1 MLLAVIISYAEK
13 IVNRKAVPFG
23 AAFFFVFLRRGSP
36 KRISRGI
43 VSYSAFL
50 PEFWRRREKAPLC
63 SNPHF
68 RSLSGFRRCPF
79 LSPGIKKKPFPLPL
93 PRLWRP
99 LSGAAAYSFY
109 KPLFC
114 PILYYID
121 ITVPKMSWLAVPI
134 LSPCRSLFVTS
145 KLPF

>member
-23 AAFFFVFLRRGSP
+23 AAFFFVFFRRASP
-36 KRISRGI
+36 KRRSRGI
-43 VSYSAFL
+43 DFLFRFSAGVLAAEGKSAAAFRS
-50 PEFWRRREKAPLC
+50 P
-63 SNPHF
+63 F
-68 RSLSGFRRCPF
+68 RSLPGFRRRPS
-79 LSPGIKKKPFPLPL
+79 LSSGIKKKPFPLPL